1 MDAFRAWLAQLEVGP
16 LLEILQVAAAA
27 LICITFHELCHGL
40 AAYALG
46 DPTAKRAGR
55 LTLNPL
61 KHVDLFGLLMLMT
74 AKVGWARPV
83 PIDAR
88 RFQNPKLGMAVTA
101 FAGPLSNVLLSAI
114 AAALYTVCMFYY
126 VYLQLPVLDALAG
139 FFYLVFY
146 ISIGLAVFNILPFPP
161 LDGSK
166 VIFSLMPKK
175 WYWKL
180 LRYERYGMFVLM
192 GPLSSESYSVF
203 SSNIPRRTLVRISL
217 TQALRISSSVI
228 NPSRRAISR

>member
-1 MDAFRAWLAQLEVGP
+1 MDALGAWLAQLEFGP
-16 LLEILQVAAAA
+16 LLDILVVAAAA

-40 AAYALG
+40 AAWAMG

-61 KHVDLFGLLMLMT
+61 KHVDPFGLLLLIT
-74 AKVGWARPV
+74 AKVGWAKPV

-88 RFQNPKLGMAVTA
+88 RFRNPKLGMAITA
-101 FAGPLSNVLLSAI
+101 FAGPLSNVVLSAL
-114 AAALYTVCMFYY
+114 AAVVNALCGFYY
-126 VYLQLPVLDALAG
+126 MQLELPVLDWLTT
-139 FFYLVFY
+139 FSYYVFY

-166 VIFSLMPKK
+166 VLFSLLPQQ

-180 LRYERYGMFVLM
+180 LRYERYGMLALMALTLTGVLDV
-192 GPLSSESYSVF
+192 PLNF
-203 SSNIPRRTLVRISL
+203 LRGGLVDLLAPISGWVLELL
-217 TQALRISSSVI
+217 T
-228 NPSRRAISR
+228 AIHS